1 MNYEPQYDDELDAED
16 EDYDI
21 EDSLDELEV
30 DEREKIPRPTLD
42 ETLAALREGEATSAA
57 ATVYYGLSD
66 LDDMSLLAVREVW
79 ETLSPEYRLKVCQQA
94 LDIGEMNFELDY
106 TALARMALDDSDSAV
121 RAAAVELFWT
131 DETAAGLHRMIDLAT
146 EDDAAAVRAAASS
159 ALGRYILL
167 GEFDELPEAET
178 NSAVDV
184 ALSIYNNVDEEVE
197 VRRRA
202 LESLG
207 YSSQDGVNDIIR
219 EAYASDE
226 HLLKVSAVFAM
237 GKSFDDR
244 WSSAVLRE
252 LNSPDAE
259 MRYEAARA
267 SGELALDDALPKLSR
282 MVYDPDREVKEV
294 AIWSLGEIGGSEST
308 RILQTLLDDPQ
319 YIADDDDLAEAI
331 EDALVSASMPGGD
344 LGLFDLGLSDE
355 GDWSIS
361 DDDWDDDEEAD
372 DPSRWN

>member
-1 MNYEPQYDDELDAED
+1 
-16 EDYDI
+16 
-21 EDSLDELEV
+21 
-30 DEREKIPRPTLD
+30 
-42 ETLAALREGEATSAA
+42 
-57 ATVYYGLSD
+57 
-66 LDDMSLLAVREVW
+66 
-79 ETLSPEYRLKVCQQA
+79 
-94 LDIGEMNFELDY
+94 
-106 TALARMALDDSDSAV
+106 
-121 RAAAVELFWT
+121 
-131 DETAAGLHRMIDLAT
+131 
-146 EDDAAAVRAAASS
+146 
-159 ALGRYILL
+159 
-167 GEFDELPEAET
+167 
-178 NSAVDV
+178 
-184 ALSIYNNVDEEVE
+184 
-197 VRRRA
+197 
-202 LESLG
+202 
-207 YSSQDGVNDIIR
+207 
-219 EAYASDE
+219 
-226 HLLKVSAVFAM
+226 
-237 GKSFDDR
+237 
-244 WSSAVLRE
+244 
-252 LNSPDAE
+252 